1 MLTTALIGLL
11 GTAGVLG
18 VGKIGKGIYRG
29 LTKDR
34 ELEAV
39 RYTWLE
45 VLVASK
51 CTIGN
56 IEDGTGKTFDLMD
69 LKRTNY
75 GYSGTSLLPYGLCI
89 DNLLERRRHLQ
100 GAFNGMVRVE
110 KKKYKDP
117 KIYIKIINEIPT
129 FNYEAVKTDL
139 NHIWIGYGHD
149 GTPKIK
155 KLDECSQW
163 ITLGTSGTGKS
174 TFIAT
179 VLTNLMYNGTDKKGR
194 PLLDIYYAQRSKSD
208 SYAYSRC
215 KHTAGIIAGLK
226 DVVELIA
233 KLRVIAEK
241 RDEKIRKKG
250 LENVEEWNKI
260 YGKTDFIKRKFLVID
275 EIASYSVETTDLS
288 EVKELKLSFWES
300 LTALSKVA
308 RSGGI
313 HAILGTQ
320 RGTAKSL
327 GGDGELRAGLMK
339 ICLTLNSK
347 KESGYVLDIPDG
359 ALLEKREAIFAGFG
373 EPEDFIVPTLKNG
386 FSDLKK
392 YVPELIAK
400 EDFLNLDGLNDD
412 ELKDK
417 NLKQCNNKNEVNLTL
432 NQLQNKI
439 KLDAKD
445 TQPTFFKALE
455 LEKRDKEIAL
465 SLNKATSNDASNLSD
480 LEFYNK
486 NIYPHIK
493 RGKHDMEMYKFM
505 EGTDN
510 QKFKAMTVE
519 QIHQM
524 FWFNPKNPKSSYTMC
539 TNRIRVLEEKGVL
552 LSYDLDNGVAK
563 NGNRQKVIY
572 FNRLGREYTWHELQP
587 TWLYIQLMKLGA
599 KDIKLT
605 LTPHLESYAKNFI
618 PDAVLEFNLNN
629 VYKKVYFEGEYTH
642 ETKQHKIKLYE
653 RLAEKE
659 QFDLIMAKDGVEC
672 KEIKVKSN
680 KFRIIKCD
688 FDDYSNINSY
698 FKSK

>member
-1 MLTTALIGLL
+1 MLTMALL
-11 GTAGVLG
+11 GTLGIAGTLG
-18 VGKIGKGIYRG
+18 IGKIGKNIFNG
-29 LTKDR
+29 LTRDK
-34 ELEAV
+34 ELENI

-45 VLVASK
+45 VLVSSK

-56 IEDGTGKTFDLMD
+56 IDDGTGKTFDLID
-69 LKRTNY
+69 IKRTNY
-75 GYSGTSLLPYGLCI
+75 GYSGTSLLPYGLCV
-89 DNLLERRRHLQ
+89 DNLIERRRHLQ
-100 GAFNGMVRVE
+100 EAFNGMVRVE

-117 KIYIKIINEIPT
+117 KIYIKIINEIPV
-129 FNYEAVKTDL
+129 FEYEAIKTDL
-139 NHIWIGYGHD
+139 NHIWIGFNHD
-149 GTPKIK
+149 GSPKIK

-179 VLTNLMYNGTDKKGR
+179 LLTNLMYNGTSKNGE
-194 PLLDIYYAQRSKSD
+194 PLLDIFYAQRSKSD

-233 KLRVIAEK
+233 KLRAVAEK
-241 RDEKIRKKG
+241 RDEKIRKKAM
-250 LENVEEWNKI
+250 ENVEEWNKV

-275 EIASYSVETTDLS
+275 EIASYSIESTDS
-288 EVKELKLSFWES
+288 NEVKELKLSFWES

-359 ALLEKREAIFAGFG
+359 ALLEKREAIFAGNG
-373 EPEDFIVPTLKNG
+373 EPEDFVVPTLKNG

-400 EDFLNLDGLNDD
+400 EDFMNLDGFNED
-412 ELKDK
+412 ELKDN
-417 NLKQCNNKNEVNLTL
+417 NLNQDCNKNEVNFTL
-432 NQLQNKI
+432 KELQNKI
-439 KLDAKD
+439 KLNEKEK
-445 TQPTFFKALE
+445 QPTFYKALE
-455 LEKRDKEIAL
+455 LEKRDRELAL
-465 SLNKATSNDASNLSD
+465 SLNKSTSNDTSNSSD
-480 LEFYNK
+480 LEFYTK
-486 NIYPHIK
+486 NIYPYIK

-505 EGTDN
+505 EGTGN
-510 QKFKAMTVE
+510 QKFKAMTIE

-524 FWFNPKNPKSSYTMC
+524 FWYNSSNPKSSYTMC
-539 TNRIRVLEEKGVL
+539 TNRIRKLEEKGVL
-552 LSYDLDNGVAK
+552 VSYDLENGITR
-563 NGNRQKVIY
+563 NGNREKVVY

-618 PDAVLEFNLNN
+618 PDAMLEFNLNN
-629 VYKKVYFEGEYTH
+629 VYKKVYFEAEYTH
-642 ETKQHKIKLYE
+642 ETKQSKIKLYE

-659 QFDLIMAKDGVEC
+659 KFDLVMAKDGVAC
-672 KEIKVKSN
+672 KEIKVKSD

-688 FDDYSNINSY
+688 FDNYSSIGSY